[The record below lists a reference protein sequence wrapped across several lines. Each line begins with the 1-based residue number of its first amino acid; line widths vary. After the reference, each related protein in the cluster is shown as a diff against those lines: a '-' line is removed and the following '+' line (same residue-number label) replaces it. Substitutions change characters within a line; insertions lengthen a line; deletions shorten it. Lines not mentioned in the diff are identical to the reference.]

1 MAELKQA
8 IIVRADLKMG
18 KGKIAAQ
25 TAHASIE
32 AMGKADETTVAEWKQ
47 QGMKKVVLK
56 VQSEKELLELFMR
69 AKRELPCAL
78 IKDAGLTQIESGTA
92 TAVGIGPA
100 EESKI
105 DKFTKGLKLL

>member
-1 MAELKQA
+1 MNLKQA
-8 IIVRADLKMG
+8 IIIRTDLGMQ

-25 TAHASIE
+25 SAHASIE
-32 AMGKADETTVAEWKQ
+32 AMGKTDGATVAEWKM

-56 VQSEKELLELFMR
+56 VQSEKELLELFMA

-78 IKDAGLTQIESGTA
+78 IKDAGLTQIESGSA

-105 DKFTKGLKLL
+105 DKFTKELKLL

>member
-1 MAELKQA
+1 MELKQA
-8 IIVRADLKMG
+8 IIVRADLGMG
-18 KGKIAAQ
+18 KGKLAAQ
-25 TAHASIE
+25 SAHASVE
-32 AMGKADETTVAEWKQ
+32 AMGKADNETVAAWKA

-69 AKRELPCAL
+69 AKRELPSAL

-100 EESKI
+100 IENKI
-105 DKFTKGLKLL
+105 DKLTKELKLL

>member
-1 MAELKQA
+1 MELKQA
-8 IIVRADLKMG
+8 IIIRADLGMG

-25 TAHASIE
+25 ASHASVE
-32 AMGKADETTVAEWKQ
+32 AMGKANEETVAEWKQ

-56 VQSEKELLELFMR
+56 VKSEKELLELFMR

-78 IKDAGLTQIESGTA
+78 IKDAGLTQIESGSS

-105 DKFTKGLKLL
+105 DRFTKELKLL

>member
-1 MAELKQA
+1 MELKQA
-8 IIVRADLKMG
+8 IILRSDLKMG
-18 KGKIAAQ
+18 KGKAAAQ
-25 TAHASIE
+25 AAHASIS
-32 AMGKADETTVAEWKQ
+32 AIDKADKDTVSAWKA

-56 VQSEKELLELFMR
+56 VQSEKELLELFMS

-78 IKDAGLTQIESGTA
+78 IHDAGLTQIESGSA

-105 DKFTKGLKLL
+105 NKFTKELKLL